1 MSERVVKVVVFRRQS
16 VPPAD
21 ASQEPQLLEVTDVG
35 QVPDERRLERR
46 DLARQLLV
54 RERLQQ
60 ILRPPSR
67 PLEGDD
73 ELRR

>member
-1 MSERVVKVVVFRRQS
+1 MSERVVKVVVLRRQR

-21 ASQEPQLLEVTDVG
+21 ASQEPQLLEVTDVREI
-35 QVPDERRLERR
+35 PDQRRLERR

-54 RERLQQ
+54 RERFQQ

-67 PLEGDD
+67 ALESDD

>member
-1 MSERVVKVVVFRRQS
+1 MSERVVKVVVLRRQR
-16 VPPAD
+16 VTPAD
-21 ASQEPQLLEVTDVG
+21 PSQEPQLLEVTDVG
-35 QVPDERRLERR
+35 EIPDERRLERR

-67 PLEGDD
+67 ALESDD